1 MNHLA
6 HLLLA
11 GDDAEAQVGQ
21 LLADFVTAGDIAAFA
36 PGIRAGIRAHQRIDS
51 FADSHPVF
59 ARARRRLKPPY
70 RRFGGVLLDI
80 CFDHFLARCWER
92 YGGGGSLAGFA
103 DRTCRI
109 LNDYRDL
116 PPARFRRAVAAMC
129 RDDWLVGYASLAG
142 VDRAL
147 QGLSKRFPRAN
158 PLASGG
164 TVPRDQHAA
173 LEADFQAFFPA
184 LAEYARSPCRAA
196 AERGE

>member
-11 GDDAEAQVGQ
+11 GDDPEAKVGQ
-21 LLADFVTAGDIAAFA
+21 VLADFVTAGDIAALA
-36 PGIRAGIRAHQRIDS
+36 PGIQAGIRAHQRIDS

-80 CFDHFLARCWER
+80 YFDHFLARGWER
-92 YGGGGSLAGFA
+92 YGDGGSLAGFA
-103 DRTCRI
+103 DRSYRI
-109 LNDYRDL
+109 LNEYRDL
-116 PPARFRRAVAAMC
+116 PSARFRRVVAAMC
-129 RDDWLVGYASLAG
+129 RDNWLVGYASLAG

-147 QGLSKRFPRAN
+147 QGLSQRFPRAN

-164 TVPRDQHAA
+164 AVLRDQYAA
-173 LEADFQAFFPA
+173 LEADFGEFFPS
-184 LAEYARSPCRAA
+184 LAAYARSLAPAA
-196 AERGE
+196 LE